1 MSIQPGLAEDV
12 LCLTDEHRRLVGH
25 IFKRCANRVSWRR
38 TLSSNGLPMDLYSL
52 RRGFESLL
60 RLRWKVQGCTYPVQ
74 WKPAEKDC
82 AAQHRPKVPFLSSA
96 PLAAVKAADVFCSFK
111 LGSAGPGQTRNPIT
125 PFSIDSPGISMA
137 SNESHLVF

>member
-60 RLRWKVQGCTYPVQ
+60 RLRWKVKVAPIPFNGSQLRRAVQ
-74 WKPAEKDC
+74 PSTARKYLS
-82 AAQHRPKVPFLSSA
+82 FL
-96 PLAAVKAADVFCSFK
+96 PH
-111 LGSAGPGQTRNPIT
+111 P
-125 PFSIDSPGISMA
+125 
-137 SNESHLVF
+137 